1 MRSLRE
7 LSDRQI
13 IGIAL
18 ILWALIAIGS
28 PVTNNVDFTW
38 TAIIAI
44 ALGAYG
50 LRIMRKRD
58 KN

>member
-28 PVTNNVDFTW
+28 LVTNNVDFTW
-38 TAIIAI
+38 SAIIAI